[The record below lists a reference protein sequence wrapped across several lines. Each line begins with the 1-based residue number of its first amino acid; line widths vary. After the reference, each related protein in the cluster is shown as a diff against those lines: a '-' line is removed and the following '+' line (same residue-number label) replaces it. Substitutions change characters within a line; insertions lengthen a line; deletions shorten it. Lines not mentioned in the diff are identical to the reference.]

1 MKAAAAVWE
10 RDIRKFAR
18 QPAVMMAAII
28 GPFLSLIL
36 LGYAF
41 GGAITYAPVAVVRES
56 NGPFSS
62 QFIDIMRIQLSCE
75 YGGVNCKNS
84 YQLTDVSDLDSARAM
99 LRKGLVKAI
108 VYIPLGFDQALTN
121 HANTKVTINVYL
133 DNTDPI
139 SAAAITGEIT
149 QAGQQLSAQIQINSP
164 TTNSIVNVILADFYR
179 NVFYIEFMA
188 PGSLVQ
194 SIMFASII
202 GGGIS
207 ILEDK
212 ERGIIEGYLV
222 SPLKQYEIIIGVLF
236 AGVTKAMFS
245 AGTLF
250 VLSLMIGAIRPN
262 AGIVGYVLMF
272 LTLFLTSL
280 GIISMMTAYAVRA
293 TSRNAYT
300 FTAFPINITLYFT
313 SGAVYPTNG
322 FPTWMQQIAAVNP
335 EAYAVDA
342 LRLLMYKG
350 AGLTPVLGDFAFL
363 TGFTVIMIGLATVAF
378 KRAL

>member
-1 MKAAAAVWE
+1 MKAALAVWE
-10 RDIRKFAR
+10 RDVRKFAR
-18 QPAVMMAAII
+18 QPAVVMAAII
-28 GPFLSLIL
+28 GPFLSLVL

-41 GGAITYAPVAVVRES
+41 GGAITYAPVAIVRES
-56 NGPFSS
+56 YGQYSS
-62 QFIDIMRIQLSCE
+62 EFIDILQTQLSCE
-75 YGGVNCKNS
+75 YGGVNCQS
-84 YQLTDVSDLDSARAM
+84 AYQLTYVSDLDSAQAM

-108 VYIPLGFDQALTN
+108 IFIPLGFDQTLAAHTN
-121 HANTKVTINVYL
+121 TQVTVNAYI

-139 SAAAITGEIT
+139 SAAAITSELT
-149 QAGQQLSAQIQINSP
+149 QAAQQLSTQIRITSSN
-164 TTNSIVNVILADFYR
+164 TGLNVILADFYR
-179 NVFYIEFMA
+179 NVYYIEFMA

-222 SPLKQYEIIIGVLF
+222 SPLKQYEIIVGVLF

-250 VLSLMIGAIRPN
+250 LLSLMIGAIRPS
-262 AGIVGYVLMF
+262 AGIIGYVLMF
-272 LTLFLTSL
+272 FTLFLTSL
-280 GIISMMTAYAVRA
+280 GVISMMTAYAVRA

-313 SGAVYPTNG
+313 SGAVYPING
-322 FPTWMQQIAAVNP
+322 FPTWMQEIATVNP
-335 EAYAVDA
+335 EAYAVHA

-350 AGLTPVLGDFAFL
+350 AGLAPVLGDFAFL
-363 TGFTVIMIGLATVAF
+363 SIFTLIMVGLATLAF

>member
-1 MKAAAAVWE
+1 
-10 RDIRKFAR
+10 
-18 QPAVMMAAII
+18 MAAII
-28 GPFLSLIL
+28 GPFLSLVL

-41 GGAITYAPVAVVRES
+41 GGAITFAPVAVVRES
-56 NGPFSS
+56 YGQFSS
-62 QFIDIMRIQLSCE
+62 EFIDILQMQLSCE
-75 YGGVNCKNS
+75 FGGVNCQNS
-84 YQLTDVSDLDSARAM
+84 YTLTYVSSLDSAQAM

-108 VYIPLGFDQALTN
+108 IFIPLGFDQSLATHTN
-121 HANTKVTINVYL
+121 SQVIVNLYL

-139 SAAAITGEIT
+139 SAAAITEELT
-149 QAGQQLSAQIQINSP
+149 QSAQQLSTQIQITPPS
-164 TTNSIVNVILADFYR
+164 TTGLNIVLADFYR
-179 NVFYIEFMA
+179 NVYYIEFMA

-212 ERGIIEGYLV
+212 ERGVIEGYLV
-222 SPLKQYEIIIGVLF
+222 SPLKQYEIIVGVLF

-245 AGTLF
+245 ASTLF
-250 VLSLMIGAIRPN
+250 LLSLMIGAIRPS
-262 AGIVGYVLMF
+262 AGIVGYVLSF
-272 LTLFLTSL
+272 FTLFLTSL
-280 GIISMMTAYAVRA
+280 GVISMMTAYAVRA

-313 SGAVYPTNG
+313 SGAVYPING
-322 FPTWMQQIAAVNP
+322 FPAWMQEIATVNP
-335 EAYAVDA
+335 EAYAVHA
-342 LRLLMYKG
+342 LRLLLYKG

-363 TGFTVIMIGLATVAF
+363 TVFTVIMIALATLAF

>member
-1 MKAAAAVWE
+1 
-10 RDIRKFAR
+10 
-18 QPAVMMAAII
+18 MAAII
-28 GPFLSLIL
+28 GPFLSLVL

-56 NGPFSS
+56 NGQFSS
-62 QFIDIMRIQLSCE
+62 EFVGILRTQLSCQ
-75 YGGVNCKNS
+75 YGGVNCQNS
-84 YQLTDVSDLDSARAM
+84 YTLIDASDLDSAQLM
-99 LRKGLVKAI
+99 LRRGLVKAI
-108 VYIPLGFDQALTN
+108 IFIPLGFDQALATHTN
-121 HANTKVTINVYL
+121 TQVNVYL

-139 SAAAITGEIT
+139 SAAAITGELT
-149 QAGQQLSAQIQINSP
+149 QAAQQLSTRIQINSP
-164 TTNSIVNVILADFYR
+164 TGTGVNLILADFYR

-222 SPLKQYEIIIGVLF
+222 SPLKQYEIIVGVLF

-245 AGTLF
+245 ATTLF
-250 VLSLMIGAIRPN
+250 VLSLMIGAIRPS

-272 LTLFLTSL
+272 FTLFLTSL
-280 GIISMMTAYAVRA
+280 GVISMMTAYAVRA

-322 FPTWMQQIAAVNP
+322 FPTWMQEIAKVNP

-342 LRLLMYKG
+342 LRLLIYKG

-363 TGFTVIMIGLATVAF
+363 TVFTVIMIALATLAF

>member
-1 MKAAAAVWE
+1 MKAALAVWE
-10 RDIRKFAR
+10 RDVRKFMR
-18 QPAVMMAAII
+18 QPAVVMAAII
-28 GPFLSLIL
+28 GPFLSLVL

-56 NGPFSS
+56 YGQFSS
-62 QFIDIMRIQLSCE
+62 EFIDVLRTQLSCQ
-75 YGGVNCKNS
+75 YGGVNCQNS
-84 YQLTDVSDLDSARAM
+84 YTLIDASDLDSAQAM

-108 VYIPLGFDQALTN
+108 IFIPLGFDQALATHN
-121 HANTKVTINVYL
+121 NTKVTVNVYL

-139 SAAAITGEIT
+139 SAAAITGELT
-149 QAGQQLSAQIQINSP
+149 QATQQLSTQIQIRSP
-164 TTNSIVNVILADFYR
+164 STTGINVILADFYR

-222 SPLKQYEIIIGVLF
+222 SPLKQYEIIVGVLF

-250 VLSLMIGAIRPN
+250 ILSLMIGAIRPN
-262 AGIVGYVLMF
+262 AGVLGYVLMF
-272 LTLFLTSL
+272 FTLFLTSL
-280 GIISMMTAYAVRA
+280 GVISMMTAYAVRA

-313 SGAVYPTNG
+313 SGAVYPING
-322 FPTWMQQIAAVNP
+322 FPTWMQEIARVNP

-342 LRLLMYKG
+342 LRLLIYKG
-350 AGLTPVLGDFAFL
+350 AGLGPVLGDFAFL
-363 TGFTVIMIGLATVAF
+363 TVFTVIMIALATLAF

>member
-1 MKAAAAVWE
+1 LKAALAVWE
-10 RDIRKFAR
+10 RDVRKFGR
-18 QPAVMMAAII
+18 QPAIVMAAII

-56 NGPFSS
+56 YGQFSS
-62 QFIDIMRIQLSCE
+62 EFIDILRTQLSCE
-75 YGGVNCKNS
+75 YGGMNCQNS
-84 YQLTDVSDLDSARAM
+84 YQLTDVSDLDSAQAM

-108 VYIPLGFDQALTN
+108 IYIPLGFDQALATHTN
-121 HANTKVTINVYL
+121 TQVTVNLYL

-139 SAAAITGEIT
+139 SAAAITGELT
-149 QAGQQLSAQIQINSP
+149 QSAQQLSTQIQITSP
-164 TTNSIVNVILADFYR
+164 STTSVNVILANFYR

-222 SPLKQYEIIIGVLF
+222 SPLKQYEIIVGVLF

-250 VLSLMIGAIRPN
+250 LLSLMIGAIRPS

-272 LTLFLTSL
+272 FTLFLTSL
-280 GIISMMTAYAVRA
+280 GVISMMTAYAVRA

-322 FPTWMQQIAAVNP
+322 FPTWMQEIAKVNP

-342 LRLLMYKG
+342 LRLLIYKG

-363 TGFTVIMIGLATVAF
+363 TVFTVIMIALATLAF
-378 KRAL
+378 KRTL

>member
-1 MKAAAAVWE
+1 
-10 RDIRKFAR
+10 
-18 QPAVMMAAII
+18 MAAII
-28 GPFLSLIL
+28 GPFLSLVL

-56 NGPFSS
+56 YGQFSS
-62 QFIDIMRIQLSCE
+62 EFIDVLRTQLSCQ
-75 YGGVNCKNS
+75 YGGVNCQNS
-84 YQLTDVSDLDSARAM
+84 YTLIDASDLDSAQAM
-99 LRKGLVKAI
+99 LRKGLVKAVI
-108 VYIPLGFDQALTN
+108 FIPLGFDQALATHN
-121 HANTKVTINVYL
+121 NTKVTVNVYL

-139 SAAAITGEIT
+139 SAAAITGELT
-149 QAGQQLSAQIQINSP
+149 QATQQLSTQIQIRSP
-164 TTNSIVNVILADFYR
+164 STTGINVILADFYR

-222 SPLKQYEIIIGVLF
+222 SPLKQYEIIVGVLF

-250 VLSLMIGAIRPN
+250 ILSLMIGAIRPN
-262 AGIVGYVLMF
+262 AGVLGYVLMF
-272 LTLFLTSL
+272 FTLFLTSL
-280 GIISMMTAYAVRA
+280 GVISMMTAYAVRA

-313 SGAVYPTNG
+313 SGAVYPING
-322 FPTWMQQIAAVNP
+322 FPTWMQEIARVNP

-342 LRLLMYKG
+342 LRLLIYKG
-350 AGLTPVLGDFAFL
+350 AGLGPVLGDFAFL
-363 TGFTVIMIGLATVAF
+363 TVFTVIMIALATLAF

>member
-1 MKAAAAVWE
+1 LKAALAVWE
-10 RDIRKFAR
+10 RDVRKFMR
-18 QPAVMMAAII
+18 QPAVVMAAII
-28 GPFLSLIL
+28 GPFLSLVL

-56 NGPFSS
+56 NGQFSS
-62 QFIDIMRIQLSCE
+62 EFVGILRTQLSCQ
-75 YGGVNCKNS
+75 YGGVNCQNS
-84 YQLTDVSDLDSARAM
+84 YTLIDASDLDSAQLM
-99 LRKGLVKAI
+99 LRRGLVKAI
-108 VYIPLGFDQALTN
+108 IFIPLGFDQALATHTN
-121 HANTKVTINVYL
+121 TQVNVYL

-139 SAAAITGEIT
+139 SAAAITGELT
-149 QAGQQLSAQIQINSP
+149 QAAQQLSTRIQINSP
-164 TTNSIVNVILADFYR
+164 TGTGVNLILADFYR

-222 SPLKQYEIIIGVLF
+222 SPLKQYEIIVGVLF

-245 AGTLF
+245 ATTLF
-250 VLSLMIGAIRPN
+250 VLSLMIGAIRPS

-272 LTLFLTSL
+272 FTLFLTSL
-280 GIISMMTAYAVRA
+280 GVISMMTAYAVRA

-322 FPTWMQQIAAVNP
+322 FPTWMQEIAKVNP

-342 LRLLMYKG
+342 LRLLIYKG

-363 TGFTVIMIGLATVAF
+363 TVFTVIMIALATLAF

>member
-1 MKAAAAVWE
+1 LKAALAVWE
-10 RDIRKFAR
+10 RDVRKFMR
-18 QPAVMMAAII
+18 QPAVVMAAII
-28 GPFLSLIL
+28 GPFLSLVL

-56 NGPFSS
+56 NGQFSS
-62 QFIDIMRIQLSCE
+62 EFVGILRTQLSCQ
-75 YGGVNCKNS
+75 YGGVNCQNS
-84 YQLTDVSDLDSARAM
+84 YTLIDASDLDSAQLM
-99 LRKGLVKAI
+99 LRRGLVKAI
-108 VYIPLGFDQALTN
+108 IFIPLGFDQALATHTN
-121 HANTKVTINVYL
+121 TQVNVYL

-139 SAAAITGEIT
+139 SAAAITGELT
-149 QAGQQLSAQIQINSP
+149 QAARQLSTQIQIKSP
-164 TTNSIVNVILADFYR
+164 TATGVNLILADFYR

-222 SPLKQYEIIIGVLF
+222 SPLKQYEIIVGVLF

-245 AGTLF
+245 ATTLF
-250 VLSLMIGAIRPN
+250 ALSLMIGAIRPS

-272 LTLFLTSL
+272 FTLFLTSL
-280 GIISMMTAYAVRA
+280 GVISMMTAYAVRA

-322 FPTWMQQIAAVNP
+322 FPTWMQEIAKVNP

-342 LRLLMYKG
+342 LRLLIYKG

-363 TGFTVIMIGLATVAF
+363 TVFTIIMIALATLAF

>member
-1 MKAAAAVWE
+1 MEAALAVWE
-10 RDIRKFAR
+10 RDVRKFMR
-18 QPAVMMAAII
+18 QPAVVMAAII
-28 GPFLSLIL
+28 GPFLSLVL

-56 NGPFSS
+56 NGQFSS
-62 QFIDIMRIQLSCE
+62 EFVGILRTQLSCQ
-75 YGGVNCKNS
+75 YGGVNCQNS
-84 YQLTDVSDLDSARAM
+84 YTLIDASDLDSAQLM
-99 LRKGLVKAI
+99 LRRGLVKAI
-108 VYIPLGFDQALTN
+108 IFIPLGFDQALTT
-121 HANTKVTINVYL
+121 HTNTQVNVYL

-139 SAAAITGEIT
+139 SAAAITGELT
-149 QAGQQLSAQIQINSP
+149 QAAQQLSTRIQINSP
-164 TTNSIVNVILADFYR
+164 TATGVNLILADFYR

-222 SPLKQYEIIIGVLF
+222 SPLKQYEIIVGVLF

-245 AGTLF
+245 ATTLF
-250 VLSLMIGAIRPN
+250 VLSLMIGAIRPS

-272 LTLFLTSL
+272 FTLFLTSL
-280 GIISMMTAYAVRA
+280 GVISMMTAYAVRA

-322 FPTWMQQIAAVNP
+322 FPTWMQEIAKVNP

-342 LRLLMYKG
+342 LRLLIYKG

-363 TGFTVIMIGLATVAF
+363 TVFTVIMIALATLAF

>member
-1 MKAAAAVWE
+1 MKAALAVWE
-10 RDIRKFAR
+10 RDVRKFMR
-18 QPAVMMAAII
+18 QPAVVMAAII
-28 GPFLSLIL
+28 GPFLSLVL

-56 NGPFSS
+56 YGQFSS
-62 QFIDIMRIQLSCE
+62 EFIDVLRTQLSCQ
-75 YGGVNCKNS
+75 YGGVNCQNS
-84 YQLTDVSDLDSARAM
+84 YTLIDASDLDSAQAM

-108 VYIPLGFDQALTN
+108 IFIPLGFDQALATHN
-121 HANTKVTINVYL
+121 NTKVTVNVYL

-139 SAAAITGEIT
+139 SAAAITGELT
-149 QAGQQLSAQIQINSP
+149 QATQQLSTQIQIRSP
-164 TTNSIVNVILADFYR
+164 STTGINVILADFYR

-222 SPLKQYEIIIGVLF
+222 SPLKQYEIIVGVLF

-250 VLSLMIGAIRPN
+250 ILSLMIGAIRPN
-262 AGIVGYVLMF
+262 AGVLGYVLMF
-272 LTLFLTSL
+272 FTLFLTSL
-280 GIISMMTAYAVRA
+280 GVISMMTAYAVRA

-313 SGAVYPTNG
+313 SGAVYPING
-322 FPTWMQQIAAVNP
+322 FPTWMQEIAKVNP

-342 LRLLMYKG
+342 LRLLIYKG

-363 TGFTVIMIGLATVAF
+363 TVFTVIMIALATLAF

>member
-1 MKAAAAVWE
+1 
-10 RDIRKFAR
+10 
-18 QPAVMMAAII
+18 MAAII
-28 GPFLSLIL
+28 GPFLSLVL

-41 GGAITYAPVAVVRES
+41 GGAITYAPVAIVRES
-56 NGPFSS
+56 YGQYSS
-62 QFIDIMRIQLSCE
+62 EFIDILQTQLSCE
-75 YGGVNCKNS
+75 YGGVNCQS
-84 YQLTDVSDLDSARAM
+84 AYQLTYVSDLDSAQAM

-108 VYIPLGFDQALTN
+108 IFIPLGFDQTLAAHTN
-121 HANTKVTINVYL
+121 TQVTVNAYI

-139 SAAAITGEIT
+139 SAAAITSELT
-149 QAGQQLSAQIQINSP
+149 QAAQQLSTQIRITSSN
-164 TTNSIVNVILADFYR
+164 TGLNVILADFYR
-179 NVFYIEFMA
+179 NVYYIEFMA

-222 SPLKQYEIIIGVLF
+222 SPLKQYEIIVGVLF

-250 VLSLMIGAIRPN
+250 LLSLMIGAIRPS
-262 AGIVGYVLMF
+262 AGIIGYVLMF
-272 LTLFLTSL
+272 FTLFLTSL
-280 GIISMMTAYAVRA
+280 GVISMMTAYAVRA

-313 SGAVYPTNG
+313 SGAVYPING
-322 FPTWMQQIAAVNP
+322 FPTWMQEIATVNP
-335 EAYAVDA
+335 EAYAVHA

-350 AGLTPVLGDFAFL
+350 AGLAPVLGDFAFL
-363 TGFTVIMIGLATVAF
+363 SIFTLIMVGLATLAF

>member
-1 MKAAAAVWE
+1 MRGALAVCE
-10 RDIRKFAR
+10 RDLRKFAR
-18 QPAVMMAAII
+18 QPAIMLAAII

-41 GGAITYAPVAVVRES
+41 GGAITFAPVAVVRES
-56 NGPFSS
+56 YGRFSS
-62 QFIDIMRIQLSCE
+62 DLIDIVRIQLNCQ
-75 YGGVNCKNS
+75 YGGVNCKRAF
-84 YQLTDVSDLDSARAM
+84 QLRDVSDLDSAEALLRA
-99 LRKGLVKAI
+99 GSIKAI
-108 VYIPLGFDQALTN
+108 IFIPLGFDQSLLKKSAT
-121 HANTKVTINVYL
+121 AVTVYL
-133 DNTDPI
+133 DNSDPV
-139 SAAAITGEIT
+139 SAATISNELK
-149 QAGQQLSAQIQINSP
+149 QATQQLLTQLQLTSQ
-164 TTNSIVNVILADFYR
+164 NSIKVQLEDFYR
-179 NVFYIEFMA
+179 NVPYIEFMA
-188 PGSLVQ
+188 PGSIVQ

-222 SPLKQYEIIIGVLF
+222 SPLKQYEIIVGVLL

-245 AGTLF
+245 AATLF
-250 VLSLMIGAIRPN
+250 MLSVLVGAVHPDT
-262 AGIVGYVLMF
+262 GIVGYVLMF
-272 LTLFLTSL
+272 VTLFLTSL

-300 FTAFPINITLYFT
+300 FTAFPINLTLYFT

-322 FPTWMQQIAAVNP
+322 FPVWMREISVINP

-350 AGLTPVLGDFAFL
+350 AGLMPIVGDFAFL
-363 TGFTVIMIGLATVAF
+363 LVFTCIMVALATVAF

>member
-1 MKAAAAVWE
+1 
-10 RDIRKFAR
+10 
-18 QPAVMMAAII
+18 
-28 GPFLSLIL
+28 
-36 LGYAF
+36 
-41 GGAITYAPVAVVRES
+41 
-56 NGPFSS
+56 
-62 QFIDIMRIQLSCE
+62 
-75 YGGVNCKNS
+75 
-84 YQLTDVSDLDSARAM
+84 M

-108 VYIPLGFDQALTN
+108 VYIPLGFDQALAKQ
-121 HANTKVTINVYL
+121 ANTIVTINVYL

-363 TGFTVIMIGLATVAF
+363 TGFTVIMIALATVAF

>member
-1 MKAAAAVWE
+1 MKAALAVWE
-10 RDIRKFAR
+10 RDVRKFGR
-18 QPAVMMAAII
+18 QPAIVMAAII

-56 NGPFSS
+56 YGQFSS
-62 QFIDIMRIQLSCE
+62 EFIDILRTQLSCE
-75 YGGVNCKNS
+75 YGGMNCQNS
-84 YQLTDVSDLDSARAM
+84 YQLTDVSDLDSAQAM

-108 VYIPLGFDQALTN
+108 IYIPLGFDQALATHTN
-121 HANTKVTINVYL
+121 TQVTVNLYL

-139 SAAAITGEIT
+139 SAAAITGELT
-149 QAGQQLSAQIQINSP
+149 QSAQQLSTQIQITSP
-164 TTNSIVNVILADFYR
+164 STTSVNVILANFYR

-222 SPLKQYEIIIGVLF
+222 SPLKQYEIIVGVLF

-250 VLSLMIGAIRPN
+250 LLSLMIGAIRPS

-272 LTLFLTSL
+272 FTLFLTSL
-280 GIISMMTAYAVRA
+280 GVISMMTAYAVRA

-313 SGAVYPTNG
+313 SGAVYPING
-322 FPTWMQQIAAVNP
+322 FPTWMQEIAKFNP

-342 LRLLMYKG
+342 LRLLIYKG
-350 AGLTPVLGDFAFL
+350 AGLGPVLGDFAFL
-363 TGFTVIMIGLATVAF
+363 TVFTVIMIALATLAF

>member
-1 MKAAAAVWE
+1 MKAALAVWE
-10 RDIRKFAR
+10 RDVRKFMR
-18 QPAVMMAAII
+18 QPAVVMAAII
-28 GPFLSLIL
+28 GPFLSLVL

-56 NGPFSS
+56 NGQFSS
-62 QFIDIMRIQLSCE
+62 EFVGILRTQLSCQ
-75 YGGVNCKNS
+75 YGGVNCQNS
-84 YQLTDVSDLDSARAM
+84 YTLIDASDLDSAQLM
-99 LRKGLVKAI
+99 LRRGLVKAI
-108 VYIPLGFDQALTN
+108 IFIPLGFDQALATHTN
-121 HANTKVTINVYL
+121 TQVNVYL

-139 SAAAITGEIT
+139 SAAAITGELT
-149 QAGQQLSAQIQINSP
+149 QAAQQLSTRIQINSP
-164 TTNSIVNVILADFYR
+164 TGTGVNLILADFYR

-222 SPLKQYEIIIGVLF
+222 SPLKQYEIIVGVLF

-245 AGTLF
+245 ATTLF
-250 VLSLMIGAIRPN
+250 VLSLMIGAIRPS

-272 LTLFLTSL
+272 FTLFLTSL
-280 GIISMMTAYAVRA
+280 GVISMMTAYAVRA

-322 FPTWMQQIAAVNP
+322 FPTWMQEIAKVNP

-342 LRLLMYKG
+342 LRLLIYKG

-363 TGFTVIMIGLATVAF
+363 TVFTVIMIALATLAF